1 MKYAR
6 PIPRRYRREML
17 TSTAM
22 DLVRLQLMLEDRRMA
37 RIRNRG
43 KASL

>member
-1 MKYAR
+1 MKFAK
-6 PIPRRYRREML
+6 PIPRRYRRKLL

-22 DLVRLQLMLEDRRMA
+22 DLVRLQLMLEDRRLA
-37 RIRNRG
+37 CIRHRG